1 MCQNEPE
8 GWYDS
13 DGSAYTCEWYQ
24 HEGRCSIYGHSH
36 RNFNKTA
43 NEACCVCGG
52 GHSFAQS
59 DTSVETLAPLQSPSA
74 TTSSPSA
81 TSSSPSVEM
90 ICEDTHP
97 YWHDADGEAYTCEWY
112 KSGSRCSEYGHGH
125 SNFGLTAN
133 QACCSCGG
141 GTLRELNPVSCED
154 SPNNWHDSD
163 GSQYDCQ
170 WYSNEDRCTKY
181 GHSYSNFGKTAQEAC
196 CSCNGGVSNPM
207 LNEVTTSPPT
217 AAMSTCEDRV
227 PNWHDA
233 DGVAYT
239 VSLISNT
246 HFHK

>member
-1 MCQNEPE
+1 
-8 GWYDS
+8 
-13 DGSAYTCEWYQ
+13 
-24 HEGRCSIYGHSH
+24 
-36 RNFNKTA
+36 
-43 NEACCVCGG
+43 
-52 GHSFAQS
+52 
-59 DTSVETLAPLQSPSA
+59 
-74 TTSSPSA
+74 
-81 TSSSPSVEM
+81 M

-112 KSGSRCSEYGHGH
+112 KIGSRCNEYGHGH

-154 SPNNWHDSD
+154 SPDNWHDSD

-207 LNEVTTSPPT
+207 SNEVTTSPPT
-217 AAMSTCEDRV
+217 AATTTCEDRV

-239 VSLISNT
+239 VSLISNM
-246 HFHK
+246 HFYINDYVESVYRYPHPNFSVNGIAKEQDLVVKAMGTVIPTLDIPRAKIVAVVVVV